1 MEMSL
6 ENLYVDHAGI
16 VGLKGFKISQFSPII
31 ILSYQISAIELKL
44 CVLKKKMLH
53 LVCNLKMSLSS
64 LESPVVLIHLAPRL
78 GVRVS
83 HARSARA
90 SYALLLSL
98 PSVALRFQSRP

>member
-1 MEMSL
+1 MSL

-31 ILSYQISAIELKL
+31 ILLCYQISAIELKL